1 MTAATLA
8 ILGAHI
14 RTLDPHRPMASAV
27 AMRDGVIVE
36 VGDDATVRAACDATT
51 EIIDGRG
58 LAIVPGLTDS
68 HFHPFWGAEATR
80 GADLT
85 RVRTP
90 DELRAALA
98 AEREKVGPDAWI
110 IGWGLVFE
118 VFEETGIRGDVFD
131 AAIGGQPA
139 FLAFFDG
146 HTAVVNEAALRLGG
160 VTGRE
165 TFQDNSE
172 VVCDADG
179 RPTGELR
186 EAAAMELVRRAMP
199 EPTAAERYRWYVEAM
214 KQWNAVGLTGVHA
227 MDGSPATFDLL
238 RELEGNGDLTVR
250 MVVPLWQ
257 KPEMTLDEMREQL
270 PLRDERGRLWRGGVA
285 KFFIDGVTETG
296 TAWLYEPD
304 TLGEGTKPFWPD
316 PDYYAQAVKLFA
328 EAGFQCA
335 THAVGDR
342 AVRCALDA
350 YRAAGAAPGVRHR
363 IEHIE
368 QLVDEDLPRFAAQG
382 VVASMQPLHMAAY
395 RPDGSDAA
403 QSRLGPERRARAF
416 RCQDLRCS
424 GAILALGSDWMVA
437 PFDPR
442 IGMAWARLRRPG
454 GEPDF
459 VPVLPE
465 QALTPLQA
473 LEGYTSE
480 AARAISEEHLSGRI
494 APGYR
499 ADLTAFAEDPVE
511 CDADDLVRLPVCLTV
526 VDGRV
531 VHRLA

>member
-1 MTAATLA
+1 MTAPTLA
-8 ILGAHI
+8 ILGARI
-14 RTLDPHRPMASAV
+14 RTLDPHRPFASAV

-90 DELRAALA
+90 DELRAVLA
-98 AEREKVGPDAWI
+98 AEREKAEPDAWI
-110 IGWGLVFE
+110 IGWGL

-131 AAIGGQPA
+131 AAVGGHPT

-146 HTAVVNEAALRLGG
+146 HTAVVNQAALRLAG

-165 TFQDNSE
+165 TFQDNS
-172 VVCDADG
+172 VIVRDADG
-179 RPTGELR
+179 TLTGELR
-186 EAAAMELVRRAMP
+186 EAGAMDLVRRAMP

-214 KQWNAVGLTGVHA
+214 RKWNAVGLTGVHA

-238 RELEGNGDLTVR
+238 RVLEGNGDLTVR

-257 KPEMTLDEMREQL
+257 KPEMTIEEMRAQL
-270 PLRDERGRLWRGGVA
+270 PLRNERGRLWRGGVA

-335 THAVGDR
+335 THAVGDC

-368 QLVDEDLPRFAAQG
+368 QLVDEDLPRFAAPTG
-382 VVASMQPLHMAAY
+382 RMAAT
-395 RPDGSDAA
+395 RPRAGSDRSAA
-403 QSRLGPERRARAF
+403 NAHSAVR
-416 RCQDLRCS
+416 
-424 GAILALGSDWMVA
+424 
-437 PFDPR
+437 
-442 IGMAWARLRRPG
+442 
-454 GEPDF
+454 
-459 VPVLPE
+459 
-465 QALTPLQA
+465 
-473 LEGYTSE
+473 TS
-480 AARAISEEHLSGRI
+480 AAREPS
-494 APGYR
+494 
-499 ADLTAFAEDPVE
+499 
-511 CDADDLVRLPVCLTV
+511 
-526 VDGRV
+526 
-531 VHRLA
+531 